1 MAKNE
6 KKKNH
11 RTSSLSR
18 PQGIR
23 EVKQSF
29 LIVWEEMCTE
39 PDYFKAFSMT
49 MVNINAVYQGM
60 NIISLVNKAISI
72 RDTDTHANFL
82 VSNMEKAGNKII
94 EKIKMEEVRVCIPP
108 VIFMSMLIAIILM
121 VGMLVMIAYF
131 NQESIHSND
140 IDAILGWGIAGY
152 TVFIVLVVWF
162 LS

>member
-72 RDTDTHANFL
+72 
-82 VSNMEKAGNKII
+82 
-94 EKIKMEEVRVCIPP
+94 
-108 VIFMSMLIAIILM
+108 
-121 VGMLVMIAYF
+121 
-131 NQESIHSND
+131 HSND